1 MKVERVFNFTAL
13 ESPPCSLLRGPAR
26 LARLARLA
34 GDQECVSLMPLE
46 HFPSDFALNQS
57 SVLFNELEMAE
68 K

>member
-1 MKVERVFNFTAL
+1 MKVQRVFNFTAL
-13 ESPPCSLLRGPAR
+13 ESPPCSLLRGPAM
-26 LARLARLA
+26 LARLA